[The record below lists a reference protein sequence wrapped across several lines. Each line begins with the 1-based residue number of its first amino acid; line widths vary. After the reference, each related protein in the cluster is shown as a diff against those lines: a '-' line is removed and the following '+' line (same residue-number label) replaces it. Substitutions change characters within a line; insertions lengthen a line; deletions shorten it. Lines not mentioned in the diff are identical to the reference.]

1 MHHLVFSALPV
12 VVELGTIILVL
23 INMDR
28 PAFLALFCA
37 ALLCYAGAFVYA
49 AFAVA
54 RPAERAS
61 AAALDSTAAIT
72 DPLLAVETV
81 KHFTAENLL
90 QKKIATALA
99 RTENEWVGFF
109 RRYAYNGVAVA
120 TIFAAFLATTLAYA
134 THEVQ
139 AGRMTI
145 GQWVLI
151 NTYMLQVVRP
161 VEMLGYAMQ
170 GLSQGCAMLKNM
182 LELLDQTPEHYGP
195 DDDTALTGTGRVE
208 LENVS
213 TSYRPGRPVLKNV
226 TCCIEG
232 GRTLGIVGAS
242 GSGKS
247 TIRRVLLRTHAIEGG
262 SVRLDGVPISDIPL
276 AKLRRAIGIVSQ
288 DTTLFDDSIGNNV
301 RLGRP
306 GASQAEIEAAAHA
319 AQLHE
324 FILSLPEG
332 YDTRVGERGVM
343 LSDGERQRLAIARAI
358 LKDPLILVFDE
369 ATSALDSKNEQAI
382 MQSLLELAKTRT
394 TIIIA
399 HRLSTVVHADEIV
412 VLERGAIAERGTH
425 DELLTLGG
433 RYATLWRA
441 QHSGPRSMLLK
452 AGASM
457 H

>member
-1 MHHLVFSALPV
+1 M
-12 VVELGTIILVL
+12 
-23 INMDR
+23 
-28 PAFLALFCA
+28 
-37 ALLCYAGAFVYA
+37 
-49 AFAVA
+49 

-61 AAALDSTAAIT
+61 PAALDSTAAIT

-81 KHFTAENLL
+81 KHFTAEDFL
-90 QKKIATALA
+90 QRKVANALA
-99 RTENEWVGFF
+99 RTDNEWVGFY

-139 AGRMTI
+139 GGRMTI

-170 GLSQGCAMLKNM
+170 GLSQGSAMLRKM
-182 LELLDQTPEHYGP
+182 LELLDQVPELYGR
-195 DDDTALTGTGRVE
+195 DDHTDLTGAGRIE
-208 LENVS
+208 IENVS
-213 TSYRPGRPVLKNV
+213 TSYRPGHTVLRNIS
-226 TCCIEG
+226 CCIEG
-232 GRTLGIVGAS
+232 GQTLGVVGAS

-247 TIRRVLLRTHAIEGG
+247 TLRRVLLRTHEIEGG
-262 SVRLDGVPISDIPL
+262 KIRVYGTPITEIPL

-288 DTTLFDDSIGNNV
+288 DTSLFDDSINNNI
-301 RLGRP
+301 RLGRQSAP
-306 GASQAEIEAAAHA
+306 QVEIEAAARA

-332 YDTRVGERGVM
+332 HDTRVGERGVM

-382 MQSLLELAKTRT
+382 MQSLLALARTRT

-412 VLERGAIAERGTH
+412 VLEKGAIVEHGTH
-425 DELLTLGG
+425 EELLALGG
-433 RYATLWRA
+433 RYATLWDA
-441 QHSGPRSMLLK
+441 QNVSSQADRTRYATGTE
-452 AGASM
+452 G
-457 H
+457 